1 MDVCVARNGVTYP
14 VDWEIRIFDSPEA
27 STPFMTAYVKPTL
40 KEQHV
45 PSLITPDYWEG
56 LCTVHGEILC
66 PVDLGGARFLDK
78 KVLDGFAYVE
88 LTGYER

>member
-1 MDVCVARNGVTYP
+1 MSEHTA
-14 VDWEIRIFDSPEA
+14 DWQK
-27 STPFMTAYVKPTL
+27 TQLKTML

-45 PSLITPDYWEG
+45 PSLITPDYWDG

-66 PVDLGGARFLDK
+66 PVDLDGARFLDK

>member
-1 MDVCVARNGVTYP
+1 
-14 VDWEIRIFDSPEA
+14 
-27 STPFMTAYVKPTL
+27 
-40 KEQHV
+40 V

-56 LCTVHGEILC
+56 LCAVHGEIPC
-66 PVDLGGARFLDK
+66 PVDLDGSRFLDK